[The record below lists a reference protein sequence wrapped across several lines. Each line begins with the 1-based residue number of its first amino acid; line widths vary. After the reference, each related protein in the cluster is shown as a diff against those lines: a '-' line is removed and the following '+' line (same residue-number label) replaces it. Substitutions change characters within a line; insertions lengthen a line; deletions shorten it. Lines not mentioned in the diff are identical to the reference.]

1 MSTCND
7 SDLFSSLEAGWCGL
21 AAWPMCLRV
30 NWHGGDP
37 LFSSCTLQHAWNGVS
52 VGAPSICTTARGV
65 RACSTAGPSGLW
77 QELGVVQVVEHENTR
92 NFIGVRGIATD
103 KIILVSL

>member
-7 SDLFSSLEAGWCGL
+7 SDLSSLAAGWCGL

-37 LFSSCTLQHAWNGVS
+37 LSSSCALQHPWNGVS
-52 VGAPSICTTARGV
+52 VGAPSICTTARGD

-77 QELGVVQVVEHENTR
+77 QELGIVLEVERQTTKNLT
-92 NFIGVRGIATD
+92 GVRGIATD
-103 KIILVSL
+103 KIIFVSL